1 MNGNE
6 AHPMVCPPARRERLD
21 ELRMRLETEMW
32 KAMPLQPGWRLTDLK
47 EMVTLKPEHAPPPR
61 LQSHTIFRAAPLPK
75 GALLAPGG
83 GILAA
88 VTPTKP
94 PPPPPPPPA
103 AGSPPSLAT
112 QNSSIPLVAPA
123 LPPDYSYAVRVPRR
137 DRSARRLQAVF
148 ECL

>member
-1 MNGNE
+1 MSFAMNGNE
-6 AHPMVCPPARRERLD
+6 AHPMMCPPARRERLD

-61 LQSHTIFRAAPLPK
+61 LQCHTIFRAAPLPK
-75 GALLAPGG
+75 GAQLAPGG

-94 PPPPPPPPA
+94 PPPPA
-103 AGSPPSLAT
+103 AGSPPSIAT
-112 QNSSIPLVAPA
+112 QNSSMPLMAPT
-123 LPPDYSYAVRVPRR
+123 LPSDYSYAVRVPRR
-137 DRSARRLQAVF
+137 DRSARRLVAA
-148 ECL
+148 